1 MTPDF
6 VVSGIRICY
15 EKMMKRSFLF
25 SLVLLLLVGLS
36 VGRSVLTDNGY
47 TDLVVAISPD
57 LPENQA

>member
-1 MTPDF
+1 
-6 VVSGIRICY
+6 
-15 EKMMKRSFLF
+15 MKRSFLF